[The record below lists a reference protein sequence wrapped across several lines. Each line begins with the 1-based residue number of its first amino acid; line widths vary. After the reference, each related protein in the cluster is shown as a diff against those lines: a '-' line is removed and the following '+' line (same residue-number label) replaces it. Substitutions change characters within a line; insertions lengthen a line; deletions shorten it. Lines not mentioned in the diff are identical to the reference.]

1 MSMEKSSKNNAKTII
16 AEVLFGLAMIVLSLL
31 ALTFFWV
38 IDTWKSI
45 SFGEIVLQLSSPIKG
60 TNSDIINMFYLRCL
74 LPAVLIAAA
83 LTVAGIILKKRG
95 IKVMILHLTSV
106 ILAVVILV
114 ISIVMFDRQF
124 GAIDYCMNINTVS
137 DYIEKNY
144 VDPSLVEFAFPETK
158 RNLIYIYLESMEI
171 TYADEANGGYF
182 DCNCI
187 PELTGLAEQGD
198 CFAASSDTLNGAKPL
213 FGTQYTM
220 GGMLAQSAGLPMF
233 GNLGNTAEFQD
244 EFYPGA
250 TTLGDILAANGYKQ
264 ELMVGSDAV
273 FGGRAQYFKQ
283 HGGYEIFD
291 LYTARE
297 RGLIPEDYNVWWG
310 FEDEKLFEY
319 AKMEILDLAASGQPF
334 NFTMLTADTHFPDGY
349 SCGNCGSEFGT
360 QYQNVIACSSKQT
373 YEFIEWIKQ
382 QDFYDNTTIVIC
394 GDHLTMDSGFCD
406 SVSSDYDRRTYVAVI
421 NSAVDYTLGLDRD
434 YSTLDLFPTTLA
446 AMGCT
451 FSSDRLALG
460 TNLYSAT
467 NTLIEDNDIAYVNRE
482 LAKDSPFVQE
492 KIACWDKYN
501 MSTLDYSGYLNIE
514 TKQLQDEESLYVSVT
529 GIELLED
536 TDKEIYATLK
546 GPEDTELSKLKMDR
560 EDDLSFSATFDADVF
575 GPYLTVMLEIGIV
588 DEEGEYHAVLQHVV
602 FLNANFES
610 IHSDINQYIDWASSL
625 DDAVVFIGTA
635 DEATTNLSANTVEK
649 MHDAWGLTSDLYYR
663 GSFLA
668 VIDDGNV
675 VFEQSVPDAA
685 VSSSGTLS
693 NGSSYSAVSAGY
705 DYGCMCS
712 VVIDDTEFSPNAR
725 GINFVVYNSKT
736 GEIVDACAFDTYD
749 TDCLVEYAA
758 YKESD
763 DIDFDLDSDKN
774 TLDVSVAVD
783 AEQDF
788 TNAVL
793 FVWDE
798 DTADA
803 PVKIDMEDDVTGG
816 SRICEATVD
825 IKDLDPD
832 TLYVS
837 VYIKNDS
844 VIGRYRAK
852 VF

>member
-1 MSMEKSSKNNAKTII
+1 MEKSSKNNVKTIVS
-16 AEVLFGLAMIVLSLL
+16 EVFFGLAMLIISLL
-31 ALTFFWV
+31 ALTLFWV
-38 IDTWKSI
+38 MDTWKSI

-74 LPAVLIAAA
+74 LPAVLVAIV
-83 LTVAGIILKKRG
+83 LTVVGIILKKRG
-95 IKVMILHLTSV
+95 IKVLVLHLTSFLLALV
-106 ILAVVILV
+106 ILI
-114 ISIVMFDRQF
+114 ISIVSFDRQF

-137 DYIEKNY
+137 DYIEDNY
-144 VDPSLVEFAFPETK
+144 VDPSTVDITFPQTK
-158 RNLIYIYLESMEI
+158 RNLIYIYLESMEM

-187 PELTGLAEQGD
+187 PELTELAEDGD
-198 CFAASSDTLNGAKPL
+198 CFAASSNTLNGAKPL

-233 GNLGNTAEFQD
+233 GNMGNTAEFQN

-291 LYTARE
+291 LYTAKE

-310 FEDEKLFEY
+310 FEDEKIFEY

-334 NFTMLTADTHFPDGY
+334 NFTMLTADTHFPDGFL
-349 SCGNCGSEFGT
+349 CDLCGSDFDT
-360 QYQNVIACSSKQT
+360 QYKNVIACSSKQT

-382 QDFYDNTTIVIC
+382 QDFYENTTIVIC
-394 GDHLTMDSGFCD
+394 GDHLTMDSSFCD
-406 SVSSDYDRRTYVAVI
+406 SVSADFDRRTYVAVI
-421 NSAVDYTLGLDRD
+421 NSAVNYTLWYDRT
-434 YSTLDLFPTTLA
+434 YSTLDMFPTTLA

-451 FSSDRLALG
+451 LSSDRLALG

-501 MSTLDYSGYLNIE
+501 ISTLDYSKYLNLE
-514 TKQLQDEESLYVSVT
+514 TKQLKDEGSLLVSVT

-546 GPEDTELSKLKMDR
+546 GPEDTELSKIKMDR
-560 EDDLSFSATFDADVF
+560 EDDLSFSAAFDADAF
-575 GPYLTVMLEIGIV
+575 GPYLSAVLEIGIV
-588 DEEGEYHAVLQHVV
+588 DEEGEYHAVLQHMV
-602 FLNANFES
+602 FWHADMES
-610 IHSDINQYIDWASSL
+610 IHGDINKYIDWASSL

-635 DEATTNLSANTVEK
+635 DEATQYLSAHTLDK
-649 MHDAWGLTSDLYYR
+649 IHDAFGLTSGMYFR

-675 VFEQSVPDAA
+675 ICDQAAPDAA
-685 VSSSGTLS
+685 VSSSGILS
-693 NGSSYSAVSAGY
+693 NGSSYSATSAGY
-705 DYGCMCS
+705 DFGCMCS
-712 VVIDDTEFSPNAR
+712 IVIDDTEFSPNGR
-725 GINFVVYNSKT
+725 GINFVIYNSKT
-736 GEIVDACAFDTYD
+736 GQVVDTCVFDTYD
-749 TDCLVEYAA
+749 SDCLVEFVA

-763 DIDFDLDSDKN
+763 DIDLDYDADKN
-774 TLDVSVAVD
+774 TLEVSVAIG
-783 AEQDF
+783 AEENF
-788 TNAVL
+788 TNAVM
-793 FVWDE
+793 FIWDE
-798 DTADA
+798 DSADA
-803 PVKIDMEDDVTGG
+803 PLKIDMEDDVIGD
-816 SRICEATVD
+816 SRICEAIVD
-825 IKDLDPD
+825 IKDFDLD

-837 VYIKNDS
+837 VYVKNDS
-844 VIGRYRAK
+844 VVGRYRVK